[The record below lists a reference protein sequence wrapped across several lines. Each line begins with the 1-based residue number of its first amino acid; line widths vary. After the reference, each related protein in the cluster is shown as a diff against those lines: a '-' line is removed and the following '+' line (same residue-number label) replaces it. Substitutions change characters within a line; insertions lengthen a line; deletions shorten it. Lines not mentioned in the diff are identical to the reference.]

1 MTQGKKVEVSAAQ
14 RPTSGG
20 VGRRVSR
27 CMRSGAPMAVRIR
40 RFICYRITVGSF
52 RAVRRRSPRT
62 LTLNEREGISRGI
75 AFGFID
81 S

>member
-14 RPTSGG
+14 LEPTSGG

-40 RFICYRITVGSF
+40 RFICCYRITVGSF
-52 RAVRRRSPRT
+52 RRGSPEVTPKT
-62 LTLNEREGISRGI
+62 LSRP
-75 AFGFID
+75 
-81 S
+81 